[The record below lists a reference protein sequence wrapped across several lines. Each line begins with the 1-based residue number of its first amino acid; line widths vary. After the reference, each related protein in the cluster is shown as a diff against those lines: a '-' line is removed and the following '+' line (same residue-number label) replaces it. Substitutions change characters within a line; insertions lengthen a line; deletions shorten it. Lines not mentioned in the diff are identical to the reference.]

1 MSLLKTELRRIIKKE
16 LGDFLKQY
24 GYKFNSKAEGFIRSF
39 EGGFNQIGVAVFD
52 YRPKFLVS
60 PFFLIRLDKV
70 EQIVQKHVFVLEQYK
85 DTAYTINTGIEHFTG
100 VKEYDIRTEVQLY
113 EVLRQVMDVYSSKV
127 DFFLKYYS
135 DIKNLDKALNDER
148 LALNKLVEPDNRIR
162 AMIIARLNG
171 NRDFEKIAEG
181 YYQSY
186 VQEYDQGA
194 GDEAR
199 RLRETIDYLK
209 AL

>member
-1 MSLLKTELRRIIKKE
+1 MSLLKTEIRRVIKKE
-16 LGDFLKQY
+16 LGAFLKQY
-24 GYKFNSKAEGFIRSF
+24 GYRFNSNAEGFIRPF

-52 YRPKFLVS
+52 YRPKFLIS

-70 EQIVQKHVFVLEQYK
+70 EQIVQKHVFVLEQYR
-85 DTAYTINTGIEHFTG
+85 DTAYSINTGIEHFTG
-100 VKEYDIRTEVQLY
+100 VKEYEIRTEEQLY
-113 EVLRQVMDVYSSKV
+113 EVLRQIRDVYSSKA
-127 DFFLKYYS
+127 DFFLNHYS
-135 DIKNLDKALNDER
+135 DIKNLDEALNDER
-148 LALNKLVEPDNRIR
+148 LALNKMVEPDNRIR

-171 NRDFEKIAEG
+171 NRNFGMIAEE

-186 VQEYDQGA
+186 IREYDQGT

-199 RLRETIDYLK
+199 RIRETIDYLK